1 MRPGFAVKLTHDGH
15 PLAGVLIDVITQ
27 AGNGKQFSDVTGSD
41 GTVYVTNLPA
51 GEFWLNA
58 EYFGV
63 SAAHQCFHIENH
75 PSRKAKK
82 SLTVEWGD
90 YAPATRQV
98 AGRLIDS
105 QPGEGGTPLWNM
117 THRVD
122 VPIRDAAMQLKNALT
137 GVVYSATSDDTGAF
151 SFPNISNGTYV
162 LHINGGTVKSGRGYD
177 STDLVG
183 EQATERPAGLLT
195 VENVAIKS
203 ATP

>member
-1 MRPGFAVKLTHDGH
+1 MKLTHDGH

-122 VPIRDAAMQLKNALT
+122 VPIRDAAMQLKNA
-137 GVVYSATSDDTGAF
+137 
-151 SFPNISNGTYV
+151 
-162 LHINGGTVKSGRGYD
+162 
-177 STDLVG
+177 
-183 EQATERPAGLLT
+183 
-195 VENVAIKS
+195 
-203 ATP
+203 